1 MKLSDF
7 FHALETVA
15 PVVLSLVP
23 GVPPVLVPVIQH
35 GIQVAEGMPGAT
47 GEQKKAAALDLVNT
61 GITATNAAAGK
72 QVIDPSVINAVSGTC
87 CSRRRPRQGSS
98 TRSSSTRLIMPLL
111 KGNSNSVVSSNISEL
126 RKSGRPEAQSVAIAL
141 RNAGKAKPQGP
152 AKPKKHL
159 GGNLGKFLHPPG
171 GKKGASPT
179 SSPDQD
185 DSMNEIE

>member
-72 QVIDPSVINAVSGTC
+72 QVIDPSVINAVSNGIDTTI
-87 CSRRRPRQGSS
+87 G
-98 TRSSSTRLIMPLL
+98 
-111 KGNSNSVVSSNISEL
+111 VVNIL
-126 RKSGRPEAQSVAIAL
+126 HKAPVAADADL
-141 RNAGKAKPQGP
+141 AKVPAPAPAPQG
-152 AKPKKHL
+152 
-159 GGNLGKFLHPPG
+159 
-171 GKKGASPT
+171 
-179 SSPDQD
+179 
-185 DSMNEIE
+185 